1 MPIEHI
7 SRAIRDVE
15 RELAY
20 DKLAHRKYAKYW
32 FINRKPATVAQVE
45 RWLNRLK
52 KLGYEVIPV
61 CANINSKGE
70 CLGHPTVEDS
80 ERSEE
85 LLKRN
90 YWKILKSKS
99 LMLRKNKGGA

>member
-1 MPIEHI
+1 MPVYHI
-7 SRAIRDVE
+7 NRTIRDVE
-15 RELAY
+15 RELNY

-32 FINRKPATVAQVE
+32 LINGKPATVAQIE
-45 RWLNRLK
+45 RWVNRLK
-52 KLGYEVIPV
+52 KLGYEVIPI

-70 CLGHPTVEDS
+70 CLGHPTIEDS
-80 ERSEE
+80 EKSEE

-99 LMLRKNKGGA
+99 LMLKKGR